1 MALRNEYLS
10 ASGRQ
15 PCLPQAGLK
24 FCQPKVGQPLADFF
38 CFKTKERLKQK
49 TVEIISAPH

>member
-1 MALRNEYLS
+1 MNTAMN
-10 ASGRQ
+10 
-15 PCLPQAGLK
+15 

-38 CFKTKERLKQK
+38 CFKTKERIKQK